1 MDTIRNTA
9 LNHVRVSW
17 KSLALSG
24 ACGRKELCRKST
36 RTKAALPIGPI
47 LFSRPYGAGGNSDG
61 KKKLVWILWQDAVRE
76 SQSKLLGFW
85 SKSMTSAVECYTVSE
100 K

>member
-1 MDTIRNTA
+1 MEVTSLEWGLWQERA
-9 LNHVRVSW
+9 LHKVQ
-17 KSLALSG
+17 
-24 ACGRKELCRKST
+24 T
-36 RTKAALPIGPI
+36 RTKVALPIGPI

-85 SKSMTSAVECYTVSE
+85 SKSMTSAVESYTVSE

>member
-1 MDTIRNTA
+1 MGVMEVTSLEWGLWQERA
-9 LNHVRVSW
+9 LYQVQ
-17 KSLALSG
+17 
-24 ACGRKELCRKST
+24 T

-47 LFSRPYGAGGNSDG
+47 LFGGPYGARGNSDG

-85 SKSMTSAVECYTVSE
+85 SKSMTSAVESYTVSE